1 MQLPPPQQT
10 FSEVR
15 SSLIPKLVLLNST
28 ANGIL
33 ISRLISTPISH
44 IIHSSKSTTKAHKLV
59 NIRIVDKNTSNLKH
73 QGNLTNEY
81 KGGDSSTQTIPG
93 DNGYE
98 MQTSMAVRCAEDPV
112 ERFQHFRGRQSHE
125 EAKRIASTVS

>member
-15 SSLIPKLVLLNST
+15 SSLIPKIGLLNPT

-44 IIHSSKSTTKAHKLV
+44 VIHSSKSTTKARKLV
-59 NIRIVDKNTSNLKH
+59 NTRIMDKNTGNLKH
-73 QGNLTNEY
+73 QGNPTNEY
-81 KGGDSSTQTIPG
+81 QGGDSSTQTIPG
-93 DNGYE
+93 NNGHG
-98 MQTSMAVRCAEDPV
+98 MPTN
-112 ERFQHFRGRQSHE
+112 
-125 EAKRIASTVS
+125 

>member
-1 MQLPPPQQT
+1 M
-10 FSEVR
+10 
-15 SSLIPKLVLLNST
+15 
-28 ANGIL
+28 
-33 ISRLISTPISH
+33 
-44 IIHSSKSTTKAHKLV
+44 
-59 NIRIVDKNTSNLKH
+59 DKNTSNLKH

-93 DNGYE
+93 DNEYE
-98 MQTSMAVRCAEDPV
+98 IKQTSMAVRRAEDPV